1 MKGYITNLTK
11 DTSDTDT
18 GTETRKPPVS
28 FRDAGLDEQL
38 ELRAADTTHTNQ
50 VAKRDLNRYYTALRR
65 ERPAVAKALTRGEKL
80 AVIAISNGTFWSD
93 EMTAY
98 VWAEVADADD
108 EQLAQWGVDRDAL
121 VAKLRAFTPTQ
132 TLALIDAVE
141 CWWLLP
147 DGVASDHDA
156 GLAAVGLA

>member
-1 MKGYITNLTK
+1 MT
-11 DTSDTDT
+11 
-18 GTETRKPPVS
+18 TRRRNPTT

-50 VAKRDLNRYYTALRR
+50 VAKRDLNRFYAALAR
-65 ERPAVAKALTRGEKL
+65 ELAIAARTLTRGEKL
-80 AVIAISNGTFWSD
+80 ALCDISNGTLFD
-93 EMTAY
+93 EISSAY
-98 VWAEVADADD
+98 LWAEVADAAD
-108 EQLAQWGVDRDAL
+108 EHLAMWGVNRDAL

-132 TLALIDAVE
+132 TLALIDALE
-141 CWWLLP
+141 RWWLLP